1 MDKKALRREISAQKR
16 SMTAEQIESASRRL
30 ADQLF
35 ATDAYQQAQSIY
47 GYLSYNQEVRTES
60 ILRRAMIDGKR
71 VAVPKV
77 YGDDM
82 KFIWIEDLDLVAP
95 GYYDIPEPIADG
107 PVADDE
113 MALVLMPG
121 LAFDPEGHRIG
132 YGGGFYDRYLAAH
145 HDHKLVALC
154 YDFQIFDHLDTDVH
168 DIPVNLVISDHR

>member
-1 MDKKALRREISAQKR
+1 MDKKALRSEISAQKR
-16 SMTAEQIESASRRL
+16 SMTAEQLESASRRL
-30 ADQLF
+30 ADQLC